1 MPGPVTTEDVPPD
14 TPEASA
20 AWAVERIAGEL
31 REAYL
36 TVAAAAALL
45 ARTSTGS
52 AHAELRQ
59 ARRCGEDAL
68 DLATHAE
75 QLIGG
80 GIRRLH
86 DRAGR
91 ADVTSIGQVA
101 GTLTVSR
108 TQFAEAAERVAGLPD
123 RLRVAEQRLDAAD
136 QDFVTET
143 VTDQWSGAGEQLGL
157 MTASLTEAVGA
168 LTSYTDRL
176 IGATS

>member
-1 MPGPVTTEDVPPD
+1 MD

-20 AWAVERIAGEL
+20 AWVAEQVAGEL
-31 REAYL
+31 RDAYL

-45 ARTSTGS
+45 ERTGAGS
-52 AHAELRQ
+52 AHPELRQ

-68 DLATHAE
+68 DLANHAE
-75 QLIGG
+75 QLLGG

-86 DRAGR
+86 ERAGR

-108 TQFAEAAERVAGLPD
+108 TQLAEVADRIAGLPD
-123 RLRVAEQRLDAAD
+123 RLRTAERRLRDVVD
-136 QDFVTET
+136 PDFAIEVVTE
-143 VTDQWSGAGEQLGL
+143 QWSRAAEQLGL
-157 MTASLTEAVGA
+157 MTASLTEAGGA

-176 IGATS
+176 TGATS